1 MDRIKEA
8 ARYLGYK
15 AKSNLNQIEKV
26 IKTSFLEL
34 EELSSPKSTYRI
46 FNLSNNSFKKI
57 KEVEIELPG
66 KSINSHLEGS
76 SKVVLMGATLGL
88 EVDKRIRYYQY
99 KDLTKSLILDAC
111 ASTLIEEVCDDIE
124 INIKNTLGLEDK
136 MTSRFSPGYGDL
148 PLSFQKTISKILF
161 LEKTI
166 GVVVNKNNILI
177 PRKSVTA
184 IIGVGE
190 DKKISHCNY
199 CNLNCDS
206 KEEQW

>member
-1 MDRIKEA
+1 MDRVNEV

-15 AKSNLNQIEKV
+15 AKSDLTQIQPIIEAN
-26 IKTSFLEL
+26 FLEL
-34 EELSSPKSTYRI
+34 EEISNPKTTYRI
-46 FNLSNNSFKKI
+46 FNLTENSLKKI
-57 KEVEIELPG
+57 KEVKIELPG

-76 SKVVLMGATLGL
+76 NKVVLLGATLGL
-88 EVDKRIRYYQY
+88 EVDRRIRYYQY
-99 KDLTKSLILDAC
+99 KDLTKSLVLDAC
-111 ASTLIEEVCDDIE
+111 ASTLIEEVCDDLEIDIE
-124 INIKNTLGLEDK
+124 NTLGVGTK

-148 PLSFQKTISKILF
+148 PLSFQEKISKILR

-190 DKKISHCNY
+190 DKKISRCNY
-199 CNLNCDS
+199 CNFNCDS
-206 KEEQW
+206 REEEQ